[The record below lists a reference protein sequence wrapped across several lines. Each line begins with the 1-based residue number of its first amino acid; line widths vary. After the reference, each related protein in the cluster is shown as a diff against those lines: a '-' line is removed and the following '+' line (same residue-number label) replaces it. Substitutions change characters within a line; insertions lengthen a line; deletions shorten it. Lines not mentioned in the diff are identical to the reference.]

1 MPSTRILRTS
11 TWVGSLLVSP
21 RVMFSRSLPNYLRA
35 LKEIDVNVLASSS
48 GSDRAESKVVHI
60 TDVTSRRVSVAL
72 YGEVVDVNLVR
83 DKATGKSKGFA
94 FLAYEDQ
101 RSTVLAV
108 DNLNGARVDS
118 RIIKVDHVSDY
129 KRKLEEDEEEKQR
142 KREERGVCYAFQRGE
157 CKRGDDCKFS
167 HDEQRNSN
175 TGWGEGGSRKD
186 GGSWKHDQF
195 DGSMKEAGRR
205 IQMLSTKRNDDGMNE
220 REDKPRGVCYA
231 FQRGEC
237 NRGDGCKFAHDEQ
250 RNGNTGR
257 GGSGAGSKHDQF
269 DGSMKEAIRRSNLA
283 STKRSSS
290 PERTGREKEKLM
302 KPPDDRRGR
311 DGAHR
316 SKDSDRG
323 EQRRDDGS
331 RRRDNDR
338 EDRGRDQDP
347 KELDRRGRRDD
358 ADRDGRDRRDDRR
371 NALRDWD
378 DESRDRSRDVKKDRE
393 RIDRGDD
400 GRDERAVRLRR

>member
-1 MPSTRILRTS
+1 
-11 TWVGSLLVSP
+11 
-21 RVMFSRSLPNYLRA
+21 
-35 LKEIDVNVLASSS
+35 
-48 GSDRAESKVVHI
+48 
-60 TDVTSRRVSVAL
+60 
-72 YGEVVDVNLVR
+72 
-83 DKATGKSKGFA
+83 
-94 FLAYEDQ
+94 
-101 RSTVLAV
+101 
-108 DNLNGARVDS
+108 
-118 RIIKVDHVSDY
+118 
-129 KRKLEEDEEEKQR
+129 
-142 KREERGVCYAFQRGE
+142 
-157 CKRGDDCKFS
+157 
-167 HDEQRNSN
+167 
-175 TGWGEGGSRKD
+175 
-186 GGSWKHDQF
+186 
-195 DGSMKEAGRR
+195 
-205 IQMLSTKRNDDGMNE
+205 
-220 REDKPRGVCYA
+220 
-231 FQRGEC
+231 
-237 NRGDGCKFAHDEQ
+237 
-250 RNGNTGR
+250 
-257 GGSGAGSKHDQF
+257 
-269 DGSMKEAIRRSNLA
+269 MKEAIRRSNLA